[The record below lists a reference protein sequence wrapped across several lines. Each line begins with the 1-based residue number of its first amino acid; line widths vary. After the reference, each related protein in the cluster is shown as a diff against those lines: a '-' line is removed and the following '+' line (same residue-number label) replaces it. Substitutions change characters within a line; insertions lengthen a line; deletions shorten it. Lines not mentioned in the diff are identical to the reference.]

1 MENENQKKFTRLDA
15 KDKLNECLQILE
27 FMTDAVYVWNT
38 DALDFKDNHR
48 AGYACIMDWVR
59 DNLAKN
65 IEVL

>member
-1 MENENQKKFTRLDA
+1 
-15 KDKLNECLQILE
+15 
-27 FMTDAVYVWNT
+27 MTDAVYVWNT

-48 AGYACIMDWVR
+48 AGYVCIMDWVR